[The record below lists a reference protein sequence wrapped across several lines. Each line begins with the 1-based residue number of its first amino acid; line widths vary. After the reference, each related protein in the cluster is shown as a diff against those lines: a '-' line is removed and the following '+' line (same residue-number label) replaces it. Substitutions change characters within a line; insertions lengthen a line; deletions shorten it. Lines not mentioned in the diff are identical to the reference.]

1 MEQQNIQLNTFEGGM
16 DMDTD
21 VAFAA
26 KNTYRYSQNMR
37 LITKTD
43 GTNGIIQNIEYVKKY
58 SELEELKNQII
69 INVIAARVP
78 NDDFELVNTAIIL
91 TQDRM
96 DKSHNHIYLVSN
108 FNSSKLTCKCVLKII
123 WHMTKDSNITMLFN
137 YETKSVY
144 KLYVNDPSTGMKII
158 NLAEYI
164 EEWGDKPVIE
174 NPSYFN
180 SNPTATLQP
189 LKLNGY
195 TSGNLKAGAYQYFY
209 KLSTASGIETTLSP
223 GSEVIYLAE
232 NNFDDA
238 LQSGGYADDAVT
250 GSGIS
255 LKVWISNDQFDY
267 IRFYRVYWK
276 DNINEPEVD
285 LFTEDRLKKGN
296 YNLTVNDSLQQV
308 LNKITL
314 EELNDII
321 PYTFQAQNMIQYKNR
336 LFFANIESTTW
347 DIPKD
352 YDTRAYRANSKGLV
366 RLTNNAGNN
375 IVNDVALESI
385 IDGSYVIEDDFD
397 AINPMNALDIYPL
410 PKADNEYAYDRSG
423 NYGGE
428 GKNISF
434 TIVHTKTYESRK
446 NSENFTQETLKN
458 SSDALSNFTGTSLPV
473 KAVGGS
479 NKVYTPIYLG
489 KTEII
494 SYANPAIASRI
505 ASYQRDEVYRFG
517 IVFYNQQH
525 VPTPVH
531 WICDIRFPSG
541 DTDGFE
547 AFDVSPNDS
556 AELIAKP
563 LGLNFE
569 IKGFPDGAV
578 AAEIVRCDR
587 TSGDRTIVAQGMLN
601 NTVFFT
607 GIEFP
612 KDFDPK
618 QSNGVNDIRSPMFPT
633 TSTIKQS
640 SSKKVER
647 DDKSH
652 IISSLN
658 KNTYYNSCYD
668 VKLFV
673 SPETCFNNK
682 SNIIE
687 PGYYIC
693 PIYKA
698 FSKIQSPGFEYDG
711 DDGNLIQNAVDM
723 STERKHQSMG
733 IMGVNL
739 IFVGDVN
746 DPNSGIHSAVI
757 KYYKLFSAN
766 SLYKNN
772 YGNDKTQNNGSKFI
786 ANIQSAKMARTDLPN
801 QDNGGI
807 ESYKETYIDVING
820 RNYTNNAV
828 AVDAFSIGGVNQLIG
843 IDSLEVDGGHI
854 LYNGFDKP
862 SSVYNGLPTL
872 ICNIKKRV
880 IPYGGASYLARA
892 ANAYISCG
900 GYMLSSATNVTVFG
914 GDTFLTNFTFQNASV
929 FTKNDFNE
937 NGVRYHKSV
946 FAYIPVESTINTY
959 FRYDDY
965 FMKNKNV
972 YLHTNPGTIN
982 GNSQDFAMYAYNS
995 GYSVS
1000 DGGVNYAPGS
1010 TNQNIS
1016 STEFNRYRIVCTEQK
1031 SAGESIDSWSKSKFA
1046 NTLDLDSKYG
1056 SITSLIEF
1064 KNQMLALQENALSQI
1079 SVDDRAL
1086 ITDQNGA
1093 SLVLG
1098 TGGILNRYDVLINN
1112 YGAGIVNDPS
1122 VISSSQN
1129 IYWYDNNKNVIC
1141 AYGSNGFH
1149 ILSKEKKV
1157 QSFLNSLAQVSN
1169 NTVTSF
1175 FNDKENELWM
1185 KMKGTCLVY
1194 NEYSDCFTSFY
1205 THVPEYGLRFYD
1217 RLITLEGK
1225 QFYHTDTFG
1234 EENEVKLMTAKLEFA
1249 INENPY
1255 ITKVFDTQ
1263 DITGNLI
1270 DPNNNKLSVIEE
1282 IKFNTKTQNSFTLN
1296 NNDVQCREDS
1306 YKFAIPRQDRGEI
1319 GNSDEKQQDIL
1330 NRSFSPRMRG
1340 KYLNCEYTFN
1350 CDNDRGVQIPFIKTT
1365 FRQSNV

>member
-1 MEQQNIQLNTFEGGM
+1 MEQLNTFEGGM

-21 VAFAA
+21 VAFVA

-91 TQDRM
+91 TQNRM

-158 NLAEYI
+158 NLAEYT

-238 LQSGGYADDAVT
+238 LQSGGYSNDAVT

-255 LKVWISNDQFDY
+255 LKTWISNDQFDY

-375 IVNDVALESI
+375 IVNDIALESI

-479 NKVYTPIYLG
+479 NKVYTPIYLD

-569 IKGFPDGAV
+569 IKSFPDGAV

-587 TSGDRTIVAQGMLN
+587 TSSDRTIVAQGMLN
-601 NTVFFT
+601 NPVFYP
-607 GIEFP
+607 GLDFP
-612 KDFDPK
+612 KEFDPEV
-618 QSNGVNDIRSPMFPT
+618 SNGTNDIRSTIFPT
-633 TSTIKQS
+633 TSMMQQTLSEISVHDGGAPTIRPS
-640 SSKKVER
+640 NETGSENY
-647 DDKSH
+647 KS
-652 IISSLN
+652 
-658 KNTYYNSCYD
+658 CFD
-668 VKLFV
+668 VKLFA
-673 SPETCFNNK
+673 SPETVFNK
-682 SNIIE
+682 DSNVIE
-687 PGYYIC
+687 QGYYIC
-693 PIYKA
+693 PVYKA
-698 FSKIQSPGFEYDG
+698 LSKITRESYGYS
-711 DDGNLIQNAVDM
+711 NATSYISVSASENSKYISIGLADN
-723 STERKHQSMG
+723 KY
-733 IMGVNL
+733 
-739 IFVGDVN
+739 IFVGNVTYE
-746 DPNSGIHSAVI
+746 SGSVIHAAVV
-757 KYYKLFSAN
+757 KFYKLTSAN
-766 SLYKNN
+766 TIYKSQR
-772 YGNDKTQNNGSKFI
+772 GSDKTQNNGEYFMT
-786 ANIQSAKMARTDLPN
+786 NITSAKMARTDLPN
-801 QDNGGI
+801 QDNNGI
-807 ESYKETYIDVING
+807 KAYKDTYIDVING

-828 AVDAFSIGGVNQLIG
+828 AINAFSIGGVNQLIG
-843 IDSLEVDGGHI
+843 VDSLEGDGGHI
-854 LYNGFDKP
+854 LYNGFDN
-862 SSVYNGLPTL
+862 SSVNGGLPTL

-914 GDTFLTNFTFQNASV
+914 GDTFLTNFTFQNASI

-937 NGVRYHKSV
+937 EGYRYHKSV

-995 GYSVS
+995 SYSVS

-1064 KNQMLALQENALSQI
+1064 KNQMLALQENALNQI

-1093 SLVLG
+1093 ALVLG

-1194 NEYSDCFTSFY
+1194 NEHSDCFTSFY

-1270 DPNNNKLSVIEE
+1270 DPNDNNLQVIEE

-1296 NNDVQCREDS
+1296 NKDVQCREDS

-1319 GNSDEKQQDIL
+1319 GNSDEEQQDIL